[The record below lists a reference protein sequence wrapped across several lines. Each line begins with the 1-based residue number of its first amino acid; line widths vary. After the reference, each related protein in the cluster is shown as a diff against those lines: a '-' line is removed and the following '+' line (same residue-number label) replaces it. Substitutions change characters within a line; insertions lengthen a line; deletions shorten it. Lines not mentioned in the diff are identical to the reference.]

1 MKAVLNCGDMR
12 TNGTLQYNI
21 HTGGGFNDEGEP
33 VASVDTWSEE
43 VRCFIR
49 TATNNT
55 GRYEDG
61 TFIQASYEVLV
72 ESGQVPLEA
81 NRVKLTRGAT
91 ELGDFAV
98 QGRPLLTAMDR
109 IKIVV

>member
-1 MKAVLNCGDMR
+1 MR

-21 HTGGGFNDEGEP
+21 HTGGGFNDDGEP
-33 VASVDTWSEE
+33 VASVDTWSED

-49 TATNNT
+49 TATNET

-61 TFIQASYEVLV
+61 AFIQASYEVLV
-72 ESGQVPLEA
+72 EDGRIPLEA
-81 NRVKLTRGAT
+81 NRVKLTRGKT

-98 QGRPLLTAMDR
+98 QGIPLPLTMNR